1 MKQYRI
7 KHEPSGYYWAP
18 GGKLSK
24 IGKVF
29 TDETKDILAKVHQD
43 SNSTEDYVC
52 VYMVTAN
59 SPLFKSTQ
67 GIIDWVEDKE
77 LGGGLYHAEIPKD
90 EFVREPVNAGGSY
103 KVKHKKSGLYYAGN
117 FKLNEKGKLYAGKS
131 VLDDKEDTILVI
143 DDSKTHSTYEATKSM
158 LDWET
163 EIDGRGD
170 TYYRVRIPKSEF
182 EKEIV

>member
-1 MKQYRI
+1 MKPYRI
-7 KHEPSGYYWAP
+7 KHKPSGYYWAP

-52 VYMVTAN
+52 IYMVTAN
-59 SPLFKSTQ
+59 SPVFKTTQ

-90 EFVREPVNAGGSY
+90 EFIREEIATGGSY

-117 FKLNEKGKLYAGKS
+117 FKLNGKGKYYAGDS
-131 VLDDKEDTILVI
+131 VLDEQGDVLVI
-143 DDSKTHSTYEATKSM
+143 DDSKTHTTYELTKDI
-158 LDWET
+158 LDWERN
-163 EIDGRGD
+163 IDGCGKV
-170 TYYRVRIPKSEF
+170 YYRVRIPKSEF
-182 EKEIV
+182 EKERV